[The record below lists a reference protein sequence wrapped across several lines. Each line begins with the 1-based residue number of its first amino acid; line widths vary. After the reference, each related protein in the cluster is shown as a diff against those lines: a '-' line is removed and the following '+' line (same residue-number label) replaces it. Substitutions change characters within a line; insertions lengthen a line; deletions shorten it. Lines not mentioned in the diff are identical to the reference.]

1 MREVVALSPRSYRSK
16 TDNAYSSFKRFL
28 DIAFS
33 LLMIVF
39 LAPVF
44 VIVSIVVAI
53 DTKGSPLFVQE
64 RMGRFSIPF
73 KIYKFRSMSAQAPA
87 NVATHKLENAEQY
100 ISRVG
105 KLIRK
110 TSLDELPQLFNVLK
124 GDMSFVGPRPVVL
137 TERDLLR
144 LRRRNGADRVRP
156 GITGLAQVSGR
167 DTVTIREKA
176 RLDAQYATSYSLKS
190 DLSILFKTVKQVVVS
205 EGIVE
210 GANKNISAPTENKIS
225 RSA

>member
-1 MREVVALSPRSYRSK
+1 MREVVALSPSYRGK
-16 TDNAYSSFKRFL
+16 TDTAYSSFKRFL
-28 DIAFS
+28 DLIVAFFV
-33 LLMIVF
+33 LLV
-39 LAPVF
+39 LSPVMAL
-44 VIVSIVVAI
+44 VAIVVAI
-53 DTKGSPLFVQE
+53 DTKGSPIFVQE
-64 RMGRFSIPF
+64 RMGRYSVPF
-73 KIYKFRSMSAQAPA
+73 RIYKFRSMSVHAPA
-87 NVATHKLENAEQY
+87 NVATHKLENADQY

-105 KLIRK
+105 HFIRK
-110 TSLDELPQLFNVLK
+110 TSLDELPQLINVLK

-137 TERDLLR
+137 TERDLIR

-176 RLDAQYATSYSLKS
+176 RYDAQYAKSYSLKA
-190 DLSILFKTVKQVVVS
+190 DLSILFKTAKQVVVS

-210 GANKNISAPTENKIS
+210 GANKEIASSSLHKIS

>member
-1 MREVVALSPRSYRSK
+1 MREVVALSSQSYRSK

-28 DIAFS
+28 DFS
-33 LLMIVF
+33 ISLVAILV
-39 LAPVF
+39 LSPVMAL
-44 VIVSIVVAI
+44 VAILVAI
-53 DTKGSPLFVQE
+53 DTKGSPIFVQE
-64 RMGRFSIPF
+64 RMGRYSVPF
-73 KIYKFRSMSAQAPA
+73 RIYKFRSMSVHAPA

-100 ISRVG
+100 ISRIG
-105 KLIRK
+105 HFIRK
-110 TSLDELPQLFNVLK
+110 TSLDEIPQLFNVLK

-137 TERDLLR
+137 TERDLIR

-176 RLDAQYATSYSLKS
+176 RYDAQYAKSYSLKA
-190 DLSILFKTVKQVVVS
+190 DISILFKTAKQVVVS

-210 GANKNISAPTENKIS
+210 GANQSISANSQKMS